1 MKKLPCFILSR
12 KESKGLKN
20 KNTYKFLNKPL
31 IQHTIDYAKRTK
43 SVTDIVVSTDDP
55 KSAEIANKNKCIVI
69 YPRPKNLSNDNASSF
84 SALYHAAKYI
94 SQSQFNFD
102 YFCYL
107 QITEPLRPKH
117 ILQKCID
124 NLKKNKK
131 LNSSFAG
138 YVLKKNFWFKSKK
151 DYKLISSLSESYLPR
166 QKRKPIYREDC
177 GVALVSKKSVLMKK
191 NKLYSKPFKIVPYE
205 SYSGLLDIHSK
216 TDVKLGELIH
226 KLI

>member
-1 MKKLPCFILSR
+1 MKFCNEKTTLLYTFKKR
-12 KESKGLKN
+12 VKGLKN

-138 YVLKKNFWFKSKK
+138 YVLKKNFWFKSKR
-151 DYKLISSLSESYLPR
+151 L
-166 QKRKPIYREDC
+166 
-177 GVALVSKKSVLMKK
+177 
-191 NKLYSKPFKIVPYE
+191 
-205 SYSGLLDIHSK
+205 
-216 TDVKLGELIH
+216 
-226 KLI
+226 